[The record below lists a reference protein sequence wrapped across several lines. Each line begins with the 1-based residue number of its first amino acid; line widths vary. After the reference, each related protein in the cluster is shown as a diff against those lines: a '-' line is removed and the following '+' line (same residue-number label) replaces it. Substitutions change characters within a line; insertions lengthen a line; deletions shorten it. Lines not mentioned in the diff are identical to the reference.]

1 MQVEIDRIFEQI
13 PTNSQFLT
21 LLRDASDSVLDIYGK
36 VDQGVVYKND
46 NSPQTRADRV
56 SNTLIV
62 QFLQRNT
69 PYSILSEE
77 SDVSEDFTADC
88 FWIVDPL
95 DGTRDFIEKTGEFS
109 IMIALVAS
117 GRPIF
122 GAVYQ
127 PTTKKCYVAR
137 EGKGAFLIDSDGLS
151 SRLNVSGPS
160 ELSKMR
166 MVVSRNRTKGADLE
180 VARRLGVGALVE
192 HGSFGLKVGLIAEGK
207 ADLFLNS
214 GAHTSIWDSAP
225 NIVILKEAG
234 GVITDLNGQELLV
247 DPIIR
252 ANMNGVVA
260 SNGQNHLEVV
270 GQVREIVN
278 QLRLQS

>member
-13 PTNSQFLT
+13 PPNSRFLT
-21 LLRDASDSVLDIYGK
+21 LLKETSSSVLDIYGK
-36 VDQGVVYKND
+36 VDQGVVYKGD
-46 NSPQTRADRV
+46 NSPQTQADRV

-62 QFLQRNT
+62 QYLQTNT
-69 PYSILSEE
+69 SYPILSEE
-77 SDVSEDFTADC
+77 SGVSKDFTADC

-95 DGTRDFIEKTGEFS
+95 DGTRDFMEKTGEFS

-127 PTTKKCYVAR
+127 PTTEKCYMAR
-137 EGKGAFLIDSDGLS
+137 EGKGAFLIDADGLS
-151 SRLNVSGPS
+151 SRLNVAGPS

-166 MVVSRNRTKGADLE
+166 MVVSRNRTKGTDLE

-207 ADLFLNS
+207 VDLFLNS

-234 GVITDLNGQELLV
+234 GMITDLDGQELLV
-247 DPIIR
+247 EPNTR
-252 ANMNGVVA
+252 ANVNGVVA
-260 SNGQNHLEVV
+260 SNCQNHLEIV
-270 GQVREIVN
+270 GQVRKIVN